1 MEVHF
6 EGVGV
11 KTQIRKKNAPSFY
24 SRPKMAY
31 LLLSSKK
38 AKHLINDNFRDET
51 TKLHE

>member
-11 KTQIRKKNAPSFY
+11 NTQIRKKNAPSFY

-31 LLLSSKK
+31 LSCPQK
-38 AKHLINDNFRDET
+38 AKYLINDNFCDET